1 MFAQPPS
8 LVQIPLIPIL
18 KVTALAELGFIE
30 KRIPMLAKP
39 SVQSITLEP
48 GFFAAIHTDT
58 SSAGPAVGRN
68 VND

>member
-1 MFAQPPS
+1 
-8 LVQIPLIPIL
+8 
-18 KVTALAELGFIE
+18 
-30 KRIPMLAKP
+30 MLAKP